1 MNLKEVKEL
10 INIMNENNLSLLE
23 ISEEGKK
30 IKLAKNCFSDNEVRS
45 SAPQVIQEVKS
56 ASKEAVMEVVKDTS
70 ATLDN
75 AYYVASPMVGVF
87 YSSASPEVAPFVKV
101 GSKVK
106 KGDVICII
114 EAMKLLNEILAERD
128 GEITDIYVSNETVV
142 EFGQKLFQMR

>member
-10 INIMNENNLSLLE
+10 VNIMNENNLSLIE
-23 ISEEGKK
+23 IAEEGKK
-30 IKLAKNCFSDNEVRS
+30 IKLAKNCFSDNEVRGT
-45 SAPQVIQEVKS
+45 APQVIQEVKS
-56 ASKEAVMEVVKDTS
+56 ATKEAAMEVVKDTS
-70 ATLDN
+70 ATPDN
-75 AYYVASPMVGVF
+75 AYYVTSPMVGVF
-87 YSSASPEVAPFVKV
+87 YSSATPDSAPFVKV

>member
-10 INIMNENNLSLLE
+10 VNIMNENNLSLIE
-23 ISEEGKK
+23 IAEEGKK
-30 IKLAKNCFSDNEVRS
+30 IKLAKNFFSDNEVRS
-45 SAPQVIQEVKS
+45 SAPQAIQEAKS
-56 ASKEAVMEVVKDTS
+56 STKEEAMEVVKETS
-70 ATLDN
+70 AAPDN
-75 AYYVASPMVGVF
+75 AYYVTSPMVGVF
-87 YSSASPEVAPFVKV
+87 YSSASPEAAPFVKV